1 MNSIKRLVEEYLN
14 EEENIQFKDN
24 EGTTVTIKK
33 DGNGYYWDDGQRND
47 PARWEDPKQAE
58 KSYFDQKQV
67 DNSSPVSENKLSD
80 KLLNQFYKLDKFIA
94 NNNIDLNVPYNQM
107 RADPQIDVL
116 ASQVGMDSVE
126 FLDQYLSY
134 KGK

>member
-1 MNSIKRLVEEYLN
+1 MNSIKKLFKEYVLC
-14 EEENIQFKDN
+14 EDEVQFKDGN
-24 EGTTVTIKK
+24 DGTTVTIKQ
-33 DGNGYYWDDGQRND
+33 DGNGYYWDNGSTTDQ
-47 PARWEDPKQAE
+47 ARWDDPVKAQ
-58 KSYFDQKQV
+58 KSYFNQKV
-67 DNSSPVSENKLSD
+67 TENKLSNR
-80 KLLNQFYKLDKFIA
+80 LLDKFYELDQFIKD
-94 NNNIDLNVPYNQM
+94 NNINLDVLYNQM